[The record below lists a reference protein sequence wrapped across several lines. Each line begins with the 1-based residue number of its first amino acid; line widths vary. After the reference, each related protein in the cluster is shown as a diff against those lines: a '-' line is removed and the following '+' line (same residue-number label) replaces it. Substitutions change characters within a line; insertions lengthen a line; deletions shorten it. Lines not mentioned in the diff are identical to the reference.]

1 MLGVSDLES
10 MLSRAMTQQ
19 RRAAEAERAR
29 QAQEAQ
35 QAQAGAQAQEGGDD
49 AQADPACTCR
59 APVDPQ
65 AQLGARQAAAG
76 AEDQQRARLEQTPD
90 AAAVGPRAS
99 RGLTAADESAPTRT
113 LRRGDRGDEVREL
126 QEGLNRQGAQLE
138 VDGVFG
144 PRTQRAVRELQER
157 SGLNEDGIVGAQ
169 TRGALAGSTR
179 PSGATGGTG
188 ATGPSGATGP
198 GSIPAAPGT
207 DPTAPARK
215 ISGGPDRSQFDAE
228 LKNPAVRQR
237 MQALSVAEV
246 GKHPEAQR
254 ALMETIF
261 NRAQATGKTLMQTMN
276 SRYYEPMQHGGAAF
290 ARAERE
296 VRNNPG
302 LQRQLDDAMRDVRA
316 GSNVSNY
323 ATDNSSAGVARAA
336 ERSQVIT
343 ARIGGETFS
352 RKEGR
357 RNGVSHADYRPWLN
371 QHPRNP

>member
-35 QAQAGAQAQEGGDD
+35 QAEAGAQA
-49 AQADPACTCR
+49 AQGTEAQDGQGCTCR

-65 AQLGARQAAAG
+65 TQQGARQVAAG
-76 AEDQQRARLEQTPD
+76 TEDQQRTRLEQTPD

-99 RGLTAADESAPTRT
+99 RGLSAADEPASSRT

-126 QEGLNRQGAQLE
+126 QEGLNRQGAGLQ

-144 PRTQRAVRELQER
+144 PKTQRAVRELQQR
-157 SGLNEDGIVGAQ
+157 NGLREDGIVGAQ
-169 TRGALAGSTR
+169 TRGALAGATR
-179 PSGATGGTG
+179 PSGATGASG
-188 ATGPSGATGP
+188 ATGPSGTTAP
-198 GSIPAAPGT
+198 GSIPAAPGS
-207 DPTAPARK
+207 DPTQPARK

-237 MQALSVAEV
+237 MQALAVAEV

-276 SRYYEPMQHGGAAF
+276 SRYYEPMQRGGAAF

-296 VRNNPG
+296 VQNNPA
-302 LQRQLDDAMRDVRA
+302 LQRQLDDVMRDVRA

-357 RNGVSHADYRPWLN
+357 RNGVSHADYRPWLQN
-371 QHPRNP
+371 HPRNP

>member
-35 QAQAGAQAQEGGDD
+35 QAQAGAQAQEGDGD
-49 AQADPACTCR
+49 AQADPASTCR

-65 AQLGARQAAAG
+65 AQQGARQVAAG
-76 AEDQQRARLEQTPD
+76 AEDQQRTRLEQTPD

-99 RGLTAADESAPTRT
+99 RGLSAAAESAPTRT

-144 PRTQRAVRELQER
+144 PRTQRAVREVQER
-157 SGLNEDGIVGAQ
+157 SGLREDGIVGAQ

-188 ATGPSGATGP
+188 ATGPSGTTSP
-198 GSIPAAPGT
+198 GSIPAAQGS

-237 MQALSVAEV
+237 MQALAVAEV

-276 SRYYEPMQHGGAAF
+276 SRYYEPMQRGGAAF

-296 VRNNPG
+296 VHNNPA
-302 LQRQLDDAMRDVRA
+302 LQRQLEDAMRDVRA
-316 GSNVSNY
+316 GSNVSNH

-357 RNGVSHADYRPWLN
+357 RNGVSHADYRPWLQN
-371 QHPRNP
+371 HPRNP